1 MASAGRVSRKI
12 APMSDIRSAQHNL
25 TGALWMLTAGLSFA
39 AVNSLSQYVSAY
51 LGLHS
56 TVVAFWE
63 YFVSFVVMLPWIIS
77 SGIASAFRTERLGLH
92 VVRVAFSVIGIQFWL
107 WAMAVPVPI
116 WQAIALLMTSPLMAT
131 AGSALFLG
139 EKVGPS
145 RWLATLV
152 GFAGAMII
160 LQPWS
165 DDFRLT
171 SLLPLAAAF
180 FWAGYSVLVKYM
192 SHTESPATIVLYLL
206 LLIAPFNFF
215 LALPNFETPT
225 RAMWLVLITAG
236 VLVALAQWAIAKAY
250 ENAEASFV
258 QPFDLVKLLWNVA
271 AGWLVFHQVP
281 PGKLWLGAALIIGAS
296 LYLMLQE
303 KKKA

>member
-1 MASAGRVSRKI
+1 MPQKH
-12 APMSDIRSAQHNL
+12 QHNI
-25 TGALWMLTAGLSFA
+25 TGALWMLLAGLSFA
-39 AVNSLSQYVSAY
+39 VVNSLSQYVSAR

-63 YFVSFVVMLPWIIS
+63 YFISFVVMLPWIIS
-77 SGIASAFRTERLGLH
+77 TGLASAFRTKRLGLH

-131 AGSALFLG
+131 AGSAIFLR
-139 EKVGPS
+139 EKVTTG
-145 RWLATLV
+145 RWLAMLA
-152 GFAGAMII
+152 GLAGAMVI
-160 LQPWS
+160 LQPWA

-192 SHTESPATIVLYLL
+192 SHTESPAVIVLYLL

-215 LALPNFETPT
+215 LALPNFTTPT
-225 RAMWLVLITAG
+225 RSMWLVLMAAG
-236 VLVALAQWAIAKAY
+236 ILVALAQWSIAKAY

-271 AGWLVFHQVP
+271 AGWLVFQQVP
-281 PGKLWLGAALIIGAS
+281 PGSLWLGATLIVGAT
-296 LYLMLQE
+296 LFLMFSE
-303 KKKA
+303 KKAGQSGLRGR

>member
-1 MASAGRVSRKI
+1 
-12 APMSDIRSAQHNL
+12 MSKTHQHNI
-25 TGALWMLTAGLSFA
+25 TGALWMLLAGASFA
-39 AVNSLSQYVSAY
+39 AVNGLSQYVSAV

-63 YFVSFVVMLPWIIS
+63 YFISFIVMLPWIIS
-77 SGIASAFRTERLGLH
+77 TGLSSAFRTERLGMH

-131 AGSALFLG
+131 AGSALFLKEHVTPG
-139 EKVGPS
+139 

-152 GFAGAMII
+152 GFSGAAII
-160 LQPWS
+160 LQPWG
-165 DDFRLT
+165 DDFHWT

-192 SHTESPATIVLYLL
+192 SHTEAPATIVVYLL

-215 LALPNFETPT
+215 LALPNFSTPDGH
-225 RAMWLVLITAG
+225 MWLVLIIAG
-236 VLVALAQWAIAKAY
+236 VLVALAQWSIAKAY

-271 AGWLVFHQVP
+271 VGWLVFRQVP
-281 PGKLWLGAALIIGAS
+281 PGQLWLGATLIIGAS
-296 LYLMLQE
+296 LFLMLGE
-303 KKKA
+303 KKRTGK